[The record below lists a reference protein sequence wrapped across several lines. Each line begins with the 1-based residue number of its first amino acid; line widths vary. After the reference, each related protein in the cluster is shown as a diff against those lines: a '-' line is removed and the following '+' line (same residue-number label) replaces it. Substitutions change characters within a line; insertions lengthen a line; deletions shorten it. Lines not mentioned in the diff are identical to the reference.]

1 MKTKIIKLGKTIAS
15 VEGKIYAKQ
24 NKLAAP
30 MLHTA
35 MLFNP
40 N

>member
-1 MKTKIIKLGKTIAS
+1 MKTKIIKLGKRMVS
-15 VEGKIYAKQ
+15 VEGKIYTQ
-24 NKLAAP
+24 SNKLAAS

-35 MLFNP
+35 MLFDP